1 MLDNIGIVRRQVDV
15 SIEDC
20 NVVTKMLQWN
30 LAAAISFVRASN
42 MES

>member
-20 NVVTKMLQWN
+20 NVMLQWN
-30 LAAAISFVRASN
+30 LAAANSFVRASN